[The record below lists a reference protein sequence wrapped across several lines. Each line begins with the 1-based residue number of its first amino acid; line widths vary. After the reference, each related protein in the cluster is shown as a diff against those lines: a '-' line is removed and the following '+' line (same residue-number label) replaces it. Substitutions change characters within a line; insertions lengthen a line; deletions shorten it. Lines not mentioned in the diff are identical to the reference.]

1 MWPGVKLSRRR
12 GEGCPGPVFSGRVC
26 KYWCFDIAVL
36 SLHGA
41 HSYVSVFDSRAGQK
55 RFFSV
60 GEKWQHLGTALLPV
74 KEEKKILNV

>member
-1 MWPGVKLSRRR
+1 MR
-12 GEGCPGPVFSGRVC
+12 GAQDQCFRIGCVNNG
-26 KYWCFDIAVL
+26 IAVL
-36 SLHGA
+36 SLHRA

-74 KEEKKILNV
+74 KEEKKILDVRIFPVFLALHE